1 MGRTDQE
8 RAGRGVWLCIAAAC
22 WLLPACERE
31 APREVIATATT
42 QREAIE
48 IAAALEQRDVPAVRV
63 EERRSGGREQHA
75 VTAPAS
81 AAAASRQTLADLGLP
96 RPTREG
102 SSDEPSVFPTRADE
116 TARERRRRA
125 AALERSLELL
135 DGVTVASVVV
145 AEAQGEATGR
155 AAPRPTLLVTLRSAG
170 LAGTPEESPLR
181 DRAMLA
187 VRAAFPDVNPATD
200 ATIIVAGTASER
212 AERSP
217 EARATTGVAAST
229 KEHGDSASGLT
240 PLDRTLMAFTVA
252 AMLTLAWL
260 QWRSLRRATGG
271 RA

>member
-1 MGRTDQE
+1 MDQE

-75 VTAPAS
+75 VTAPTS
-81 AAAASRQTLADLGLP
+81 AAAASRQTLAELGLP

-170 LAGTPEESPLR
+170 LAGTPAEAPLR
-181 DRAMLA
+181 DRTMLA
-187 VRAAFPDVNPATD
+187 VRATFPEVNPATD
-200 ATIIVAGTASER
+200 ATIIVAGTA
-212 AERSP
+212 AERV
-217 EARATTGVAAST
+217 EATTAMKAMATST
-229 KEHGDSASGLT
+229 TPRDERTSGLT

-252 AMLTLAWL
+252 TMLTLAWL
-260 QWRSLRRATGG
+260 QWRSLRRATEG

>member
-8 RAGRGVWLCIAAAC
+8 RSGRGVWLCIAAAC

-48 IAAALEQRDVPAVRV
+48 IASALEQRDVPAVRV

-75 VTAPAS
+75 VTAPTS

-170 LAGTPEESPLR
+170 LAGTPKESPLR

-187 VRAAFPDVNPATD
+187 VRAAFPDVNSATD

-217 EARATTGVAAST
+217 GARAATGVAAST